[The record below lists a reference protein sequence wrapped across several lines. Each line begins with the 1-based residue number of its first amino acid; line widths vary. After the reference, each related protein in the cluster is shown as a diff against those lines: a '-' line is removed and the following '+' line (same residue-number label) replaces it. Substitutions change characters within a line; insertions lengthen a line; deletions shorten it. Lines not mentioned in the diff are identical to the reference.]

1 MEVSPMFDVELVLS
15 AVLSSWIAIPLIF
28 VVRFISSLLTEV
40 QTMMVVFGKVRSATL
55 LAGVED
61 LFYWTSIGLVVH
73 ESSRGYL

>member
-1 MEVSPMFDVELVLS
+1 MIDLETLLS

-40 QTMMVVFGKVRSATL
+40 QTIMVVFGKVRSATL

-61 LFYWTSIGLVVH
+61 LMYWASIGLVIH